1 MTRYT
6 IAFTFILICILL
18 TPFAGRA
25 VTVPAG
31 TSLWVRTLDRV
42 SSSDKAGKSFAAR
55 LDANLVVNNRV
66 VIPAGSKVY
75 GCVESSRSA
84 GWPFGR
90 SKLALSLRE
99 IVVNG
104 RPLTIATGTYEESGP
119 RSGRKTDGRATA
131 EAVFPAAFGG
141 AATGVAGSAIGA
153 AIGGPAAG
161 AAIGA
166 AGAVIG
172 PAVGAAIGATTGL
185 IGRRKSIEAPV
196 GALFEFRLTQ
206 PVYL

>member
-1 MTRYT
+1 MTKYT
-6 IAFTFILICILL
+6 FAFTFTLICFLL
-18 TPFAGRA
+18 TPFAARA

-31 TSLWVRTLDRV
+31 TFLWVRTLDPV

-75 GCVESSRSA
+75 GYIESSKSTGSA
-84 GWPFGR
+84 FR
-90 SKLALSLRE
+90 HSKLALSLRE
-99 IVVNG
+99 ILVNG
-104 RPLTIATGTYEESGP
+104 RPLTITTATYEESGS
-119 RSGRKTDGRATA
+119 RSGRKTDSRTA
-131 EAVFPAAFGG
+131 AAFGG
-141 AATGVAGSAIGA
+141 ATVGAAGSAIGA
-153 AIGGPAAG
+153 AFAGPVAS

-166 AGAVIG
+166 AQSIIG

-185 IGRRKSIEAPV
+185 IGQPKSIEEPV

>member
-18 TPFAGRA
+18 APFASRA

-42 SSSDKAGKSFAAR
+42 SSSDNAGKSFAAR
-55 LDANLVVNNRV
+55 LDASLVVNNRV
-66 VIPAGSKVY
+66 VIPAGCKVY
-75 GCVESSRSA
+75 GCVESCRSA
-84 GWPFGR
+84 GRAFGH
-90 SKLALSLRE
+90 SKLALSLKE

-119 RSGRKTDGRATA
+119 RTGPKTDGATA
-131 EAVFPAAFGG
+131 GAVFPAAFGG
-141 AATGVAGSAIGA
+141 AATGAAGSAIGA
-153 AIGGPAAG
+153 AIGGPFG
-161 AAIGA
+161 GVAIDA

-172 PAVGAAIGATTGL
+172 PAVRAAIGATTGL

>member
-6 IAFTFILICILL
+6 FAFPFTLICFLL
-18 TPFAGRA
+18 APFAVRA

-42 SSSDKAGKSFAAR
+42 SSTDKAGKSFAAR

-75 GCVESSRSA
+75 GCIESSKSA
-84 GWPFGR
+84 FGH
-90 SKLALSLRE
+90 SKLALSLRK
-99 IVVNG
+99 ILVNG
-104 RPLTIATGTYEESGP
+104 SPLTITTATYEQSGP
-119 RSGRKTDGRATA
+119 RSGRKTDSRTA
-131 EAVFPAAFGG
+131 AAFGG
-141 AATGVAGSAIGA
+141 ATVGAAGSAIGA
-153 AIGGPAAG
+153 AFAGPVAG

-166 AGAVIG
+166 AESIIG

-185 IGRRKSIEAPV
+185 VGQPKSIDEPV